1 MQEISGKA
9 QDPTRLQNKCLLI
22 YFSAA
27 CILFFPFLDDLF
39 AMDTLCSTFINWMNG
54 YSQWVFSLDLGKWIE
69 KRKSQ
74 IRVAL
79 WSITAGPR
87 LGLIVPTRAQT
98 RASHKAARCRFAFP
112 QLTVHVRCLSYVL
125 TTQLSHSPPLKRAF
139 QTKFPEA
146 WRSNLPFLYLFLL
159 VKVQVCTTLT
169 PQYLKQKY
177 YSKNLDSSEEFTL
190 ISSNSQ
196 SSRKKISKAR
206 ELLIAAVKSKTPGK
220 IHSNIGSLMRE
231 AEKRFWNQFATCLQ
245 QQLQVFSHI

>member
-27 CILFFPFLDDLF
+27 CILFPIFGRLICNGHFMQYIYKLNEWLF
-39 AMDTLCSTFINWMNG
+39 SVGIFFRFGKVNWKEEISNL
-54 YSQWVFSLDLGKWIE
+54 V
-69 KRKSQ
+69 
-74 IRVAL
+74 RVAL

-98 RASHKAARCRFAFP
+98 RASHKPARCRFAFP

-125 TTQLSHSPPLKRAF
+125 TTQLSHSPVLKRAF

-169 PQYLKQKY
+169 PQYLTQ
-177 YSKNLDSSEEFTL
+177 NNEIILCF
-190 ISSNSQ
+190 
-196 SSRKKISKAR
+196 
-206 ELLIAAVKSKTPGK
+206 
-220 IHSNIGSLMRE
+220 
-231 AEKRFWNQFATCLQ
+231 
-245 QQLQVFSHI
+245 